1 MVLLGTKAL
10 NGSLGPGTRM
20 KGTQMLGP
28 KYRDPNSQVWNVRV
42 SSAGTHHPGT
52 KMKGPGYWDPS
63 ARNLS
68 KLNLFFHW
76 KVRNCHLRSLTSNL
90 EI

>member
-1 MVLLGTKAL
+1 MVLLGAKAL
-10 NGSLGPGTRM
+10 NGSLGPGTQM

-42 SSAGTHHPGT
+42 SSAGTLHPGT
-52 KMKGPGYWDPS
+52 KMKGPGYLDPS

-76 KVRNCHLRSLTSNL
+76 KVRNFHLRSLTSN
-90 EI
+90 